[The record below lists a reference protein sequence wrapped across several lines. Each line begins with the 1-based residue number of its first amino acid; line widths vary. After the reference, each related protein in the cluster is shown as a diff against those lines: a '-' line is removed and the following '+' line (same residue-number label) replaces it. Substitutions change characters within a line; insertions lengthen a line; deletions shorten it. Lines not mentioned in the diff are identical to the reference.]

1 MILFIQDLFDDDD
14 EIKPPRTRTSSDP
27 NPPNK
32 PVQKIIKPSNGAQG
46 FSSIDNPLDWKFGQR
61 SSTKELQIR
70 GIIPEQY
77 ADVVH
82 GNKSLEQAKEEWEAY
97 KRQSLMKIK
106 NKVDLKFRPSKK
118 DLKDRGIVPDWENPE
133 ASYDDLKNQQEKNK
147 EALAIK
153 YKQRMDPKEAHDR
166 AIIDQNQLF
175 SHKVKMYI
183 YPCTIYNI

>member
-1 MILFIQDLFDDDD
+1 MDDD
-14 EIKPPRTRTSSDP
+14 EAIKPPRTRTSSDP

-32 PVQKIIKPSNGAQG
+32 PVQKIIKPSSNGQAQ

-97 KRQSLMKIK
+97 KRESSQKIK
-106 NKVDLKFRPSKK
+106 NRIDLKFRPSKK
-118 DLKDRGIVPDWENPE
+118 DLKDRGIVPDWDNPNK
-133 ASYDDLKNQQEKNK
+133 LKEEQEKNK
-147 EALAIK
+147 QSLAMK

-166 AIIDQNQLF
+166 AIINQNQLF
-175 SHKVKMYI
+175 SNKVNNVAILAHIYI
-183 YPCTIYNI
+183 YIYI